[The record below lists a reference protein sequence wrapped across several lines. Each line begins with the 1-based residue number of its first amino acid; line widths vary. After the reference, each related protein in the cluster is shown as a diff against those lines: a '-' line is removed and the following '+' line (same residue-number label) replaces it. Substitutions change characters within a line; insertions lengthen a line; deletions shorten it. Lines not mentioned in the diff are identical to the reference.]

1 MILTKDILA
10 PGKRLLIAGAP
21 AGHDAV
27 VIGEIARNAGRCV
40 VVIAQDDVRLAGLA
54 EALAFFAPDI
64 ERLEF
69 PAWDCLPYD
78 RVSPNPEIVGQR
90 IDTLSRLSSG
100 MANQPCILLTTVSA
114 ALQRVPP
121 ATEVAG
127 RAIVIR
133 RGDRLD
139 PANLVEQ
146 LTHLGF
152 ARVETVADRGDYAV
166 RGGIVDLFP
175 PRYDEPLRLDFFG
188 DEVDGIRTFDVA
200 SQRTIARLESCTL
213 LPVSEV
219 VLDDETI
226 KRFRV
231 SYRSLAATNAADDPM
246 YGAVS
251 AGQRYAGLEHW
262 LPLFYERLQ
271 TIFDYVPDAPVILDE
286 RAEEARDRRLAMIAE
301 YYAARRELGVGRFSD
316 AAIAYNPVPIDRL
329 FLDAADWETALARH
343 GVGVLSPFLAP
354 AQADRV
360 IDAGGRVGLDFTE
373 ARRRPDL
380 NVFDALAQRIGEHQ
394 EAGQRVLIAAVSRGS
409 RDRLAAV
416 LREHKIANVKQIEG
430 WGEARKLDKRAIAL
444 AILALDRGFVTQD
457 LAVIGEQDILGERM
471 VRRGARRSRPENFL
485 IEASSLSPGDL
496 VVHIDHGIGR
506 YDGLEAVS
514 VDGAP
519 HDCLR
524 IFYADGDRL
533 YLPVENIEMI
543 GRFGS
548 DSEGIVLDRLGGAG
562 WQARKAR
569 MKQRLRE
576 MAAELIRIAAA
587 RAVRE
592 APSLT
597 PPEGLFDEF
606 CARFPWSE
614 TEDQAR
620 AIGDV
625 LEDLGSGRPADR
637 LICGDVGFGKTEVAL
652 RAAFITAMDG
662 RQVAVVVPTTLLCRQ
677 HFRTFSDRFAGL
689 PIRIGELS
697 RLVTAK
703 DAKQA
708 KAGLADGTI
717 DIVIGTHALLAKDV
731 KFRDLGLL
739 IVDEEQ
745 HFGVA
750 HKERLKKL
758 KADVH
763 VLTLTATPIPRT
775 LQMALSGVREM
786 SLIATPPIDRLAVRT
801 FVLEFDP
808 VVIREAILREHARGG
823 QTFYVC
829 PRIEDLDEMRD
840 RLAKLVPEV
849 SVIMAHGRM
858 PPRELE
864 AAVGSFYERAH
875 NVLLSTN
882 IIESGLDLPAV
893 NTIVIHRADMFG
905 LAQLYQLRGRVGGAR
920 CAHTPISPC
929 RRDAS

>member
-1 MILTKDILA
+1 MILTKNILA
-10 PGKRLLIAGAP
+10 PSKRLLIAGAP
-21 AGHDAV
+21 AGHDAL
-27 VIGEIARNAGRCV
+27 VIQQIVRDAGRCV
-40 VVIAQDDVRLAGLA
+40 VVIVQDDARLAGLA

-78 RVSPNPEIVGQR
+78 RVSPNPEIAGRR

-100 MANQPCILLTTVSA
+100 MANQPCILLTTASA

-152 ARVETVADRGDYAV
+152 TRVETVADRGDYAV

-175 PRYDEPLRLDFFG
+175 PRYDQPLRFDFFG
-188 DEVDGIRTFDVA
+188 DEIDGIRTFDVGN
-200 SQRTIARLESCTL
+200 QRTLARLEVCTL
-213 LPVSEV
+213 LPISEV
-219 VLDDETI
+219 VLEDETI

-231 SYRSLAATNAADDPM
+231 NYRALAAMNAADDPM
-246 YGAVS
+246 YAAVS

-316 AAIAYNPVPIDRL
+316 AAIAYNPVPVDRL
-329 FLDAADWETALARH
+329 FLDGAGWETALARH

-354 AQADRV
+354 PQADRV
-360 IDAGGRVGLDFTE
+360 VDAGGRVGLDFTE

-380 NVFDALAQRIGEHQ
+380 NVFDALARRIGEHQ

-409 RDRLAAV
+409 RDRLATV
-416 LREHKIANVKQIEG
+416 LREHKIANVKQIEA
-430 WGEARKLDKRAIAL
+430 WGEARKLDKRAIAV
-444 AILALDRGFVTQD
+444 AILALDRGFITQD
-457 LAVIGEQDILGERM
+457 LAVIGEQDVLGERM

-506 YDGLEAVS
+506 YDGLEAIS

-548 DSEGIVLDRLGGAG
+548 DSEGIALDRLGGAG

-597 PPEGLFDEF
+597 PPEGLFDE
-606 CARFPWSE
+606 
-614 TEDQAR
+614 
-620 AIGDV
+620 
-625 LEDLGSGRPADR
+625 
-637 LICGDVGFGKTEVAL
+637 
-652 RAAFITAMDG
+652 
-662 RQVAVVVPTTLLCRQ
+662 
-677 HFRTFSDRFAGL
+677 
-689 PIRIGELS
+689 
-697 RLVTAK
+697 
-703 DAKQA
+703 
-708 KAGLADGTI
+708 
-717 DIVIGTHALLAKDV
+717 
-731 KFRDLGLL
+731 
-739 IVDEEQ
+739 
-745 HFGVA
+745 
-750 HKERLKKL
+750 
-758 KADVH
+758 
-763 VLTLTATPIPRT
+763 
-775 LQMALSGVREM
+775 
-786 SLIATPPIDRLAVRT
+786 
-801 FVLEFDP
+801 
-808 VVIREAILREHARGG
+808 
-823 QTFYVC
+823 
-829 PRIEDLDEMRD
+829 
-840 RLAKLVPEV
+840 
-849 SVIMAHGRM
+849 
-858 PPRELE
+858 
-864 AAVGSFYERAH
+864 
-875 NVLLSTN
+875 
-882 IIESGLDLPAV
+882 
-893 NTIVIHRADMFG
+893 
-905 LAQLYQLRGRVGGAR
+905 
-920 CAHTPISPC
+920 
-929 RRDAS
+929 